1 MPSFKWTPKRKARL
15 ASAVRAFNA
24 AITKRAK
31 ELHAQ
36 GQDEFVEFLPKKVTT
51 AEIKERIRNT
61 NDFRR
66 IVGYKSDIKRRRF
79 SELTRILKQA
89 DPHALDFGT
98 KPGEVYSTRYSL
110 KQYQYNKL
118 AINRTYEK
126 LKYDLSRKQFQDDD
140 YFDFDNMSEQE
151 YATVTSNTD
160 IRGEDEGERD
170 DSVVDVDEDTLNRWR
185 QEDAEAKREQAT
197 PDAIAELY
205 LKTWKDPMN
214 QHHVMS
220 GYQDM
225 IDAIEWLIEHNT
237 AALNKMFNSGRDEID
252 IPYIIPSERNN
263 PYQNIDFEAR
273 HHRAVRYVTNYA
285 RHSGWR
291 KPDEKVRR
299 SKRDPLGELATRG
312 YNYFI

>member
-1 MPSFKWTPKRKARL
+1 MRSFKWTLKRKVRL
-15 ASAVRAFNA
+15 ISAVRAYNA

-31 ELHAQ
+31 ELHNQ
-36 GQDEFVEFLPKKVTT
+36 GQDELIPYLPEKVTT
-51 AEIKERIRNT
+51 AEIKERIHDV

-98 KPGEVYSTRYSL
+98 KPGETLTTRYAEKEYRYNMRAL
-110 KQYQYNKL
+110 KKL
-118 AINRTYEK
+118 TQK
-126 LKYDLSRKQFQDDD
+126 LRENLERKQFQDDD
-140 YFDFDNMSEQE
+140 YMDFDNMSEQQ

-170 DSVVDVDEDTLNRWR
+170 DSVVDVDEETLNRWR
-185 QEDAEAKREQAT
+185 QEDAKAKREQAA
-197 PDAIAELY
+197 PDAMAEVY

-214 QHHVMS
+214 QHHAMS

-225 IDAIEWLIEHNT
+225 IDAIEWLMEHNT